1 MVFTGT
7 EIVSR
12 ISKVVFHK
20 DYSIATGDNDVTL
33 LKLEKPVTFN
43 SFIAPACLPTGMQ
56 VKSYAQ
62 CYITGWGKL
71 GIKNK
76 KPTVLQEAEVG

>member
-1 MVFTGT
+1 M
-7 EIVSR
+7 EIISK

-20 DYSIATGDNDVTL
+20 DYSIATGDNDLTL

-43 SFIAPACLPTGMQ
+43 SFITPACLPTSVQ
-56 VKSYAQ
+56 HVKNYVQ

-71 GIKNK
+71 GIKDK
-76 KPTVLQEAEVG
+76 KPTVLQQAEVGGFY